1 MGLFGRPNVER
12 LDRRGDLDG
21 LVRAARYKKD
31 VAVRAAA
38 AEALAGMTDLL
49 ITTLQSFN
57 LRHVRAAR
65 AGLLAAGRPAIDA
78 MLFVI
83 TDRQSPHRRQDV
95 TFVLGEARATA
106 AVDMLIGELRD
117 HDALLRALA
126 ADALGKIGDRRA
138 EKPLRI
144 ALRDSEEP
152 VRKAVEKAL
161 TRLDG

>member
-1 MGLFGRPNVER
+1 MGLFGRPNVVR

-21 LVRAARYKKD
+21 LVRAACYKKD
-31 VAVRAAA
+31 AAVRAAA

-78 MLFVI
+78 MLVVI
-83 TDRQSPHRRQDV
+83 TDRQSAHRRQDV
-95 TFVLGEARATA
+95 TFVLGEARAAA
-106 AVDMLIGELRD
+106 AVDALVGELRD
-117 HDALLRALA
+117 PDALLRALA
-126 ADALGKIGDRRA
+126 ADALGKIGDARA
-138 EKPLRI
+138 AKPLQS

-152 VRKAVEKAL
+152 VRKAAQKAL
-161 TRLDG
+161 TRVGG

>member
-1 MGLFGRPNVER
+1 
-12 LDRRGDLDG
+12 
-21 LVRAARYKKD
+21 
-31 VAVRAAA
+31 
-38 AEALAGMTDLL
+38 
-49 ITTLQSFN
+49 
-57 LRHVRAAR
+57 
-65 AGLLAAGRPAIDA
+65 